1 MIKQYV
7 NKLIDNLPDE
17 FKKQKTPLRIDL
29 DLDGGMFNG
38 SYLVGAVHFLK
49 EMDRQKYIKVE
60 RVSGASVGS
69 IVAFMYLSDCLDSMP
84 ELYNIV
90 YNEFKTSNT
99 LSCIQN
105 IKQFLNHDKDLYKQ
119 LNNKLYISYNNIE
132 HRKKTVKCVY
142 KSNEDVYDTI
152 SKSYH
157 LPFQIDGKLLYKN
170 KYLDGVNPHM
180 FKPCPTK
187 KILYLDLF
195 GYDKILHFFNI
206 KNEKTNYHRILS
218 GMLDIHNF
226 YIKQSDTQMCSYVND
241 WGIINRSRFTVKSIY
256 ETVIVYTVCILSILG
271 RYTKGLETSIIHKL
285 FTRIVKEC
293 FGVIVETYC
302 CM

>member
-29 DLDGGMFNG
+29 VLDGGMFNG

-49 EMDRQKYIKVE
+49 EMERRKYIKVE

-69 IVAFMYLSDCLDSMP
+69 IVALMYLSDCLDSMP

-90 YNEFKTSNT
+90 YNEIKTSNT

-132 HRKKTVKCVY
+132 QRTKTVKCVY

-152 SKSYH
+152 SKSCH
-157 LPFQIDGKLLYKN
+157 LPFLIDGKLLYKK
-170 KYLDGVNPHM
+170 KYLDGVNPYI

-195 GYDKILHFFNI
+195 GYDKILHFFNV

-226 YIKQSDTQMCSYVND
+226 YIKQTDTPMCSYVND
-241 WGIINRSRFTVKSIY
+241 WGIINRSRSTVKSIY

-271 RYTKGLETSIIHKL
+271 RYTNGLETSIIHKL
-285 FTRIVKEC
+285 FTRILKEC